1 MKIGHT
7 IIPQMRVPTFVKGQ
21 LTLFNFATLEGQWAI
36 VSRLPAFDFGD
47 AIFLNQ
53 CHRTVQKEGV
63 QLLGL
68 LPSGN
73 SFLDTRLS
81 KVKILRI
88 PVLADPLRRLHRVF
102 HLSNDLRLDRC
113 QSFIID
119 PQRMIRY
126 HLIHQLNWRGL
137 LFLIEILKHCQEQHS
152 SSYEAP
158 MSFRGKASSSS
169 FSQFQKPTRIRTP
182 MSTTPPHEKEHTL
195 RQ

>member
-7 IIPQMRVPTFVKGQ
+7 AIPRMCVPTFVKGQ
-21 LTLFNFATLEGQWAI
+21 LTLFDLATLEGQWAI
-36 VSRLPAFDFGD
+36 VCRLPTFDFGD

-53 CHRTVQKEGV
+53 CHRTVQKEGT

-81 KVKILRI
+81 KVKILRV
-88 PVLADPLRRLHRVF
+88 PVLADPLQRLHRAF
-102 HLSNDLRLDRC
+102 HLSNNLRSNRC

-119 PQRMIRY
+119 PQRVIRH

-137 LFLIEILKHCQEQHS
+137 LFLIEILKHCQEQNL
-152 SSYEAP
+152 SSYEVP
-158 MSFRGKASSSS
+158 MSFRGKAHSSNTSLL
-169 FSQFQKPTRIRTP
+169 QKPLRVRTG
-182 MSTTPPHEKEHTL
+182 MSNTPPH
-195 RQ
+195 

>member
-7 IIPQMRVPTFVKGQ
+7 TIPQIRIPAFVKGQ
-21 LTLFNFATLEGQWAI
+21 LMLLDLATLEGQWAI
-36 VSRLPAFDFGD
+36 VCGLPSFDFGD

-53 CHRTVQKEGV
+53 CHRTVHNEGGK
-63 QLLGL
+63 LLGL
-68 LPSGN
+68 FPFGE
-73 SFLDTRLS
+73 SFLDTRLP

-88 PVLADPLRRLHRVF
+88 PVLADPLQRLHRVF
-102 HLSNDLRLDRC
+102 GLNKDLRLDRC
-113 QSFIID
+113 HSFIID
-119 PQRMIRY
+119 PQRVVRY

-158 MSFRGKASSSS
+158 MSFRGKGSSSS
-169 FSQFQKPTRIRTP
+169 FSQLQKPTRIRTP
-182 MSTTPPHEKEHTL
+182 MSTIPPHEKEHTL